1 MARRA
6 RKGFS
11 TRASKGFASLS
22 RILTLTS
29 DLWALAVSPD
39 CHQLTAARAAPEELV
54 EHVARRGACR
64 EAGRRKT
71 ATTPGH
77 VGAGDPLGFAGCPKK
92 LPATVRGGRMRA
104 TRGGRSKSEGGKSE
118 GGERGAARRPPPR
131 EANSAPR
138 QMVNIRWFTMSGGK
152 KRDLRDMT

>member
-77 VGAGDPLGFAGCPKK
+77 DP
-92 LPATVRGGRMRA
+92 GGRRRPTPPPPPA
-104 TRGGRSKSEGGKSE
+104 KQGEREDGGGGGGKSEGGKSE

-138 QMVNIRWFTMSGGK
+138 QMVNIRWFTDG
-152 KRDLRDMT
+152 R

>member
-104 TRGGRSKSEGGKSE
+104 TRGGRRYRGAREARAREASEGPPAG
-118 GGERGAARRPPPR
+118 RRPGR
-131 EANSAPR
+131 R
-138 QMVNIRWFTMSGGK
+138 IRHRGRW
-152 KRDLRDMT
+152 